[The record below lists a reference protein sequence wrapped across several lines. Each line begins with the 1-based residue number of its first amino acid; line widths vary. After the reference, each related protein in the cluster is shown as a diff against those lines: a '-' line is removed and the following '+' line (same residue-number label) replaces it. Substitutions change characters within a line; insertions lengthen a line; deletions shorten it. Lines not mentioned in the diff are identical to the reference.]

1 VTIEL
6 QVVLGCTGVGIPG
19 VPRISEACTVCL
31 RLLRMRTLSMDERTR
46 QCGAPR
52 SGPACAD
59 VALPC
64 AGVATCM
71 LKCVNVHVC
80 ENIFDFSAPS
90 RARRGMV
97 SVPRPQCKD

>member
-1 VTIEL
+1 M
-6 QVVLGCTGVGIPG
+6 
-19 VPRISEACTVCL
+19 CL

-64 AGVATCM
+64 AGVACM

-80 ENIFDFSAPS
+80 VRKHF
-90 RARRGMV
+90 
-97 SVPRPQCKD
+97 